1 MGIDRSRWESIE
13 RWVLLGVVTCMLIA
27 SGIRPHD
34 RFTWVPEISWVVV
47 GIPVVVLV
55 HRRAPLTMLL
65 ARLLALHA
73 AVLIVGGYYTYEL
86 VPIGDWFKEW
96 LGLERNHYD
105 RLGHFLQGFVP
116 AIMARELLLRRR
128 VLARGPWLFLMV
140 TSVCLAFSAFFEM
153 LEWWAAAAWG
163 ESADSYL
170 GSQGDI
176 WDAQW
181 DMFMALI
188 GAVAAQLSLGRVHD
202 RELAAQRPE
211 GGGPE

>member
-1 MGIDRSRWESIE
+1 MGIDRSSRESIE
-13 RWVLLGVVTCMLIA
+13 RWVLLGVVALILAA

-34 RFTWVPEISWVVV
+34 RFTWVLEVSWVVV

-65 ARLLALHA
+65 TRLLALHA
-73 AVLIVGGYYTYEL
+73 LVLIVGGFYTYER
-86 VPIGDWFKEW
+86 VPLGDWVKDW

-128 VLARGPWLFLMV
+128 VLGRGGWLFLFV
-140 TSVCLAFSAFFEM
+140 TCICLAFSAFFEM
-153 LEWWAAAAWG
+153 LEWWAALAWG
-163 ESADSYL
+163 SGADAYL
-170 GSQGDI
+170 GSQGDV

-188 GAVAAQLSLGRVHD
+188 GAVAALLLLSRVHD
-202 RELAAQRPE
+202 RQIAALGSRTTE
-211 GGGPE
+211 ET